1 MTKRAILFVA
11 PHASYRTAP
20 YAEAAQRL
28 RVTPIIASQTRLALV
43 SPGVEGVFVDFTRSE
58 QALTQIVA
66 VARQRA
72 VGAILG
78 TDDATTVM
86 AARAAEQLGLPHNH
100 PESVSFARRKD
111 LARQQQVK
119 AGLATPWFQ
128 LLDMSSG
135 SEVDLSTVMYPCIV
149 KPVSLSAS
157 RGVIRVNN
165 EAELLGACDR
175 VLRLLKTEPVPVSEK
190 QLLLLE
196 QYIPGQEVAV
206 EALLSDGELQLLT
219 VFDKPDPLEG
229 PYFEET
235 YYISPSR
242 LSAGQQQI
250 LANTVAAVCRAYGLR
265 HGPVHAECRI
275 NEQGAWILEVAAR
288 TIGGLCSRLFRYG
301 TGTDLET
308 VVISHA
314 LGQAMELKTTE
325 KGVGVLMIPI
335 TEAGV
340 LRRVEGVSE
349 ATRIPYIVEV
359 IIDIREGHKLVP
371 LPEASSYLG
380 FIFAEAPDAAA
391 AEAALRAAHVCLTI
405 VVAPELPV
413 VGAGQ
418 IN

>member
-1 MTKRAILFVA
+1 MTDSAILFIA
-11 PHASYRTAP
+11 PQASYRTAP
-20 YAEAAQRL
+20 YVEAAQRL
-28 RVTPIIASQTRLALV
+28 GVTPIIASQTRLALV
-43 SPGVEGVFVDFTRSE
+43 SPGAEGVFVDYSRSE

-66 VARQRA
+66 VARQRG
-72 VGAILG
+72 VGAIVA
-78 TDDATTVM
+78 TDDATTVI
-86 AARAAEQLGLPHNH
+86 AARAAEQLGLPHNR
-100 PESVSFARRKD
+100 PESVSYARRKD
-111 LARQQQVK
+111 RARQQQFE
-119 AGLATPWFQ
+119 AGMAVPWFQ
-128 LLDMSSG
+128 LLDIPTG
-135 SEVDLSTVMYPCIV
+135 PEVDLSSVTYPCVV

-165 EAELLGACDR
+165 EAELHNACER
-175 VLRLLKTEPVPVSEK
+175 VLTLLKTESIPAPEK

-206 EALLSDGELQLLT
+206 EALLSKGELQLLA

-242 LSAGQQQI
+242 LSAIDQQH
-250 LANTVAAVCRAYGLR
+250 LVTTVSAACRAYGLH

-275 NEQGAWILEVAAR
+275 NDQGVWLLEAAAR
-288 TIGGLCSRLFRYG
+288 TIGGLCSRLFRFG
-301 TGTDLET
+301 TGTDLES
-308 VVISHA
+308 VVVGHA
-314 LGQAMELKTTE
+314 LGQPVELKTSD

-349 ATRIPYIVEV
+349 ATRIPYIVDV
-359 IIDIREGHKLVP
+359 IIDIREGNKLVP
-371 LPEASSYLG
+371 LPEASRYLG

-391 AEAALRAAHVCLTI
+391 AEAALRAAHDCLNI
-405 VVAPELPV
+405 VVAPAIPV
-413 VGAGQ
+413 QGAGR